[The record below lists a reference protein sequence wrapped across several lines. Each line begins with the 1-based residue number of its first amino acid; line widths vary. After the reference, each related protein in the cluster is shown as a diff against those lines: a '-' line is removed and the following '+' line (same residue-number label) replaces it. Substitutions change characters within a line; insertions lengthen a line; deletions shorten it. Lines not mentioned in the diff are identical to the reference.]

1 MYRPLTFWGAI
12 KSLRVP
18 EVFSSAFCSWKK
30 QTRHKVMQTY
40 IRPTTN
46 YYINI
51 FFICPTKLWY
61 RREFSIQ
68 LGPLVLLVSFSPPS
82 SSSPWRLERMWST
95 HHVTR
100 QCLRSAV
107 LRCKELLEH
116 FPEQLPA
123 LLEALHLS
131 SQVPCDSSGWWANQ
145 NPPFF
150 VGALD
155 IFLEALV
162 ASEVSGILNKFWRL
176 NRSKAP
182 TIQQKVFLLVLLLLN
197 WLVVS
202 NIFYFHPYLRK
213 WSNSTNIFQ
222 MGWNHQ
228 LVKCLFLKTLHHL
241 DGTLK
246 KGCR

>member
-40 IRPTTN
+40 IRSTTN

-123 LLEALHLS
+123 LLEALHLG
-131 SQVPCDSSGWWANQ
+131 SQVPCDSSGWWLNSGGWI
-145 NPPFF
+145 P
-150 VGALD
+150 
-155 IFLEALV
+155 
-162 ASEVSGILNKFWRL
+162 EVEF
-176 NRSKAP
+176 RSKAP
-182 TIQQKVFLLVLLLLN
+182 KIQQKVFLFVLFLL
-197 WLVVS
+197 
-202 NIFYFHPYLRK
+202 
-213 WSNSTNIFQ
+213 
-222 MGWNHQ
+222 
-228 LVKCLFLKTLHHL
+228 KCLVFENPSSLRWYPS
-241 DGTLK
+241 
-246 KGCR
+246 KGLPAGP